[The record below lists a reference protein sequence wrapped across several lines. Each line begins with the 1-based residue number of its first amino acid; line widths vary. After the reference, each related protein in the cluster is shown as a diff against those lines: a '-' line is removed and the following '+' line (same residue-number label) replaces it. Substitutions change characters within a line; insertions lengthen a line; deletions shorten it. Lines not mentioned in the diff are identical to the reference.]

1 MIRKEFPQLR
11 EHYYES
17 VLPCGLTVRVVP
29 RPGFSRKH
37 AFLAVR
43 CGSSDVSFTLG
54 DRKVLLPAA
63 FFSCARLLILGIAI
77 VLSVLVGWRLVHGSA
92 PAPLPAAF
100 RRYMGFC

>member
-54 DRKVLLPAA
+54 DRKVLLPGGTAHYLEHKMFDLPEGSVMQRFAA
-63 FFSCARLLILGIAI
+63 AGASDN
-77 VLSVLVGWRLVHGSA
+77 
-92 PAPLPAAF
+92 AF
-100 RRYMGFC
+100 TS